1 LKRIFLSKNAGLMI
15 LLVALL
21 SALSSCA
28 DMADSY
34 LVGTEACAPPCYLG
48 IEPGETS
55 ADEAVRILD
64 ALAADGKG
72 RLSVFESG
80 VIEWQVDAANY
91 FLFPDEGRIER
102 IVLDLRPRS
111 LAVRTTSLRK
121 VIALFGEP
129 AYWSSSSS
137 EDSNIVITVYYPEKG
152 LAFIVNGDGQGSS
165 IEPGARVALA
175 IFLPPSDAA
184 SMAASFFSGDAGGS
198 ALSNFRIWRGYGAVE
213 P

>member
-1 LKRIFLSKNAGLMI
+1 MIVRTTKRRSFEKDISLEECRAHDPAGRAFVGVVVLRGYGGQ
-15 LLVALL
+15 LFGWHGGL
-21 SALSSCA
+21 CA
-28 DMADSY
+28 SVLPGNRAWRN
-34 LVGTEACAPPCYLG
+34 VGRRGSPYSRCACCG
-48 IEPGETS
+48 WEGTV
-55 ADEAVRILD
+55 VRLRER
-64 ALAADGKG
+64 GH
-72 RLSVFESG
+72 
-80 VIEWQVDAANY
+80 
-91 FLFPDEGRIER
+91 LFPDEGRIER

-152 LAFIVNGDGQGSS
+152 LAFIVNGGGQGSS

-184 SMAASFFSGDAGGS
+184 LMAASFFSGDAGGS